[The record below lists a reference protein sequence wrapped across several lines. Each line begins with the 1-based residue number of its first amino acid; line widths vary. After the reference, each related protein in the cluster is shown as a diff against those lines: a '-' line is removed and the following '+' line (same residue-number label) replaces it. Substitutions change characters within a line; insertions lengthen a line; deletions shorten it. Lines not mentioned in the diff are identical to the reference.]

1 MELTFVPEC
10 PTVPAASWDR
20 WARKGLSDGWHN
32 RKVPHERD
40 VQAFHDRA
48 DTYEDGWRG
57 RMHHDIAARTADLAL
72 DFQRRSTACARC
84 RLRNRTSSCGSSPPG
99 YRKRKGCSESM
110 PLPG

>member
-32 RKVPHERD
+32 RKVPRERD

-72 DFQRRSTACARC
+72 TFSDAPRRGCSMSAAEPD
-84 RLRNRTSSCGSSPPG
+84 SSCGSSPPG